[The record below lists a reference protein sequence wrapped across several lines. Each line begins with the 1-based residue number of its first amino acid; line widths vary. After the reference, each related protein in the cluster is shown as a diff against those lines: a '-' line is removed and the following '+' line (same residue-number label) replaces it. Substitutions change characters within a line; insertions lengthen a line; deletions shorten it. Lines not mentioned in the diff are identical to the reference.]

1 MVCVCVVLQKKS
13 RDQDLCLLSAAKA
26 ALSRETSGGS
36 HGDRPPDAAPATDG
50 DRKAPLQRRTSA
62 RASREID
69 AMVHDTVLA
78 AEVVEPPAEATAPTE
93 ARQSVGV
100 GVGVDVN
107 SDAGA
112 EVGFTPVAP
121 EGYGLFSGHG
131 VYGVYGGGGGGG
143 GGLGRG
149 GAYSEA
155 ARQQAW
161 REEFKN
167 VWKMSC

>member
-1 MVCVCVVLQKKS
+1 VLLQKKS

-36 HGDRPPDAAPATDG
+36 HGDRPPDAAPAADG
-50 DRKAPLQRRTSA
+50 DRKALLPRRTSA

-78 AEVVEPPAEATAPTE
+78 AAEEGPAEVTAPTE
-93 ARQSVGV
+93 ARQSV
-100 GVGVDVN
+100 DVN
-107 SDAGA
+107 SDAEA
-112 EVGFTPVAP
+112 EAGFTPVAP

-131 VYGVYGGGGGGG
+131 VYGVYGGGGHGSHGVG

>member
-1 MVCVCVVLQKKS
+1 M
-13 RDQDLCLLSAAKA
+13 LSAAKA

-36 HGDRPPDAAPATDG
+36 HGNRPPDALATDG
-50 DRKAPLQRRTSA
+50 DRKALLPRRTSA
-62 RASREID
+62 RASQEID

-78 AEVVEPPAEATAPTE
+78 AAEEGAADATAPAE
-93 ARQSVGV
+93 ARQS
-100 GVGVDVN
+100 VDVN
-107 SDAGA
+107 SDAEA
-112 EVGFTPVAP
+112 GFTPVAP

-131 VYGVYGGGGGGG
+131 VYGVYGGGGHGGHGVG